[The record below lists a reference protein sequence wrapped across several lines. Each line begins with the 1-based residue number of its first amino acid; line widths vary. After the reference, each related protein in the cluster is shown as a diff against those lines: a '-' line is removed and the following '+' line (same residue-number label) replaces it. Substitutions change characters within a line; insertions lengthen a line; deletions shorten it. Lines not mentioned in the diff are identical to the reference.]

1 MESGYFVFF
10 ILLFAIIVFYYGYY
24 YWPYVKAQKNLVK
37 ENWQNYITG
46 PFNEVK
52 SGSNPLYFYNRPQY
66 REPYRY
72 PYKFHSDFLLPQA
85 QYYENL

>member
-1 MESGYFVFF
+1 MENGYFVFF
-10 ILLFAIIVFYYGYY
+10 ILLFVIIVFYYGYY
-24 YWPYVKAQKNLVK
+24 YWPYVKVKKNIN
-37 ENWQNYITG
+37 ENWQNYKCG
-46 PFNEVK
+46 PYDEIK
-52 SGSNPLYFYNRPQY
+52 SGSNPLFFYNRPQY